1 MDLYRRRITRYT
13 DFSVIPV
20 EEEKIS
26 HGCNETLI
34 KQKEGDRIL
43 EKIPVDGYRVALDQR
58 GKPLASEE
66 WFHFLNDLSR
76 QGIKKTFFLS
86 EARAR
91 PARLS

>member
-43 EKIPVDGYRVALDQR
+43 EKIPV
-58 GKPLASEE
+58 
-66 WFHFLNDLSR
+66 
-76 QGIKKTFFLS
+76 FLS
-86 EARAR
+86 EGRAR
-91 PARLS
+91 PASPS